1 MKISF
6 KGDYAL
12 KAILYLAH
20 HYTMNRVVPIAEIAD
35 ENDIPRKFLEQI
47 MQILKGAGVVDSKR
61 GIAGGFFLRKAPE
74 KIRLGEIVRLIEGDI
89 EPIPC
94 AKKPPQVCCDDL
106 ATCAFKEIWVKVTMA
121 VTDIIDGVTFA
132 DIMER
137 QLKLKES
144 EQQYTYQI

>member
-20 HYTMNRVVPIAEIAD
+20 HYGESRVIPIVEIAD

-47 MQILKGAGVVDSKR
+47 MQTLKGAGIVDSKR

-74 KIRLGEIVRLIEGDI
+74 EIRLGEIVRLIEGDI

-94 AKKPPQVCCDDL
+94 AKNPPQVCCDDL
-106 ATCAFKEIWVKVTMA
+106 ATCVFKEIWAKVAMA
-121 VTDIIDGVTFA
+121 VADIIDHVTFA

-137 QLKLKES
+137 QLKLKELTQ
-144 EQQYTYQI
+144 EYTYQI